1 MDETEDIKSA
11 VCWSQSWHLGEAMT
25 SVAEKEVGE
34 LQERK
39 AVTELEAARPSL
51 TVSEQTKGGSQGIPL
66 PPPTPPHQQGFELG
80 SSNIAGAQASGH
92 RGRAPNPASSR
103 LCGRDEQSGFHSNR
117 LWLSLGDLDS
127 SPPHPPTPN
136 PTSILSGDLAL
147 LQSCHTISAR
157 LWVWQSFPAAL
168 GASSSHRAQLQEIHS
183 R

>member
-1 MDETEDIKSA
+1 
-11 VCWSQSWHLGEAMT
+11 MT

-127 SPPHPPTPN
+127 SPPHPPPQTP
-136 PTSILSGDLAL
+136 PPFSPGTWLFCSPVTPFQLDSGSGSLS
-147 LQSCHTISAR
+147 QR
-157 LWVWQSFPAAL
+157 LWGPHLHIEPSYRKSIPGDKAL
-168 GASSSHRAQLQEIHS
+168 EYVLPVTWGLPVRA
-183 R
+183 

>member
-1 MDETEDIKSA
+1 
-11 VCWSQSWHLGEAMT
+11 MT
-25 SVAEKEVGE
+25 SVAEKEGGE

-66 PPPTPPHQQGFELG
+66 PPPTPPHQQGFEL
-80 SSNIAGAQASGH
+80 SSSSISGAQASGH
-92 RGRAPNPASSR
+92 CGRAPNPASSR

-127 SPPHPPTPN
+127 SPPPPPPN

-147 LQSCHTISAR
+147 LQSCHTIPFRLDSGSGSLSQR
-157 LWVWQSFPAAL
+157 LWGPHLHIEPSYRKSIPGDKAL
-168 GASSSHRAQLQEIHS
+168 GYVLPVTWGLPVRA
-183 R
+183 